1 MKKESNE
8 IKKQSFQLKTFSF
21 ISIIFIIL
29 LMIFIK
35 LSYISINYL
44 QKEEIKAKIQNIMK
58 NLNYDKIT
66 FNKSQFSNNKII
78 DKFEITTND
87 DIFDIYIY
95 NKKEIYNIVNKR
107 NNKEIYSNK
116 KQTFKNDDNED
127 VIILIDGLFGAY
139 GKINVNDSS
148 KIKYYLPKGK
158 YKFRRLNSSNIF
170 KEYKEE
176 SKVFIQKTLTD
187 KNSQTFI
194 QTVNNISF
202 TNNLFIEMDIK
213 EDEFLEISENAIFE
227 VQKISK

>member
-202 TNNLFIEMDIK
+202 TNNLFIEMEIK